1 MFHKHLLFHLWS
13 NHSVHMNT
21 CIEIIIVR
29 MLHFTMNWFFIFSV
43 LWHPTGD
50 TTTLVGLTDSHIIT
64 WDFDA
69 SSSVAKVCFVLNAL
83 QNLKNCF
90 HQMTLRKKLS
100 LFNVFVK
107 DMRTGNR
114 HTDGFFYFKVKDST
128 GLESKGQPKFTCV
141 RWNPHHNCT
150 QVATANDSCI
160 RGWDLRSMQ
169 WVFMFKARIT
179 LLSLN
184 FNRGFDTYTCDFLKL
199 ILNLIH
205 VFLQRKGIPFIC
217 FS

>member
-1 MFHKHLLFHLWS
+1 MLVASKHFKLFVVDEAHT
-13 NHSVHMNT
+13 V
-21 CIEIIIVR
+21 
-29 MLHFTMNWFFIFSV
+29 LHCV

-69 SSSVAKVCFVLNAL
+69 SSSVA
-83 QNLKNCF
+83 
-90 HQMTLRKKLS
+90 
-100 LFNVFVK
+100 
-107 DMRTGNR
+107 
-114 HTDGFFYFKVKDST
+114 KVKDST

-169 WVFMFKARIT
+169 
-179 LLSLN
+179 
-184 FNRGFDTYTCDFLKL
+184 
-199 ILNLIH
+199 
-205 VFLQRKGIPFIC
+205 
-217 FS
+217 

>member
-1 MFHKHLLFHLWS
+1 MIFYIQCIVASNRRHHYTSRTNRQSYHHLGLW
-13 NHSVHMNT
+13 
-21 CIEIIIVR
+21 CLIIC
-29 MLHFTMNWFFIFSV
+29 SQ
-43 LWHPTGD
+43 
-50 TTTLVGLTDSHIIT
+50 GLL
-64 WDFDA
+64 
-69 SSSVAKVCFVLNAL
+69 CVLNAP

-107 DMRTGNR
+107 YMRTGNR

-184 FNRGFDTYTCDFLKL
+184 FNRGFDTYTCNFSKL

>member
-1 MFHKHLLFHLWS
+1 MVLGRNWSHASIDSPGQGQFQLRQQKLNKSDFLLEHSLSASESKAEMKASIWRIPCDFDSSDDSSHSSLELVCHLD
-13 NHSVHMNT
+13 NADYGDMK
-21 CIEIIIVR
+21 
-29 MLHFTMNWFFIFSV
+29 SV

-69 SSSVAKVCFVLNAL
+69 SSSVA
-83 QNLKNCF
+83 
-90 HQMTLRKKLS
+90 
-100 LFNVFVK
+100 
-107 DMRTGNR
+107 
-114 HTDGFFYFKVKDST
+114 KVKDST

-169 WVFMFKARIT
+169 RSAV
-179 LLSLN
+179 SLN
-184 FNRGFDTYTCDFLKL
+184 LRQAESLSCR
-199 ILNLIH
+199 ILTETAERL
-205 VFLQRKGIPFIC
+205 VERD
-217 FS
+217 